1 MFRLRKWKNFPYVT
15 YLIGM
20 TFAMLYLVWFLRQ
33 PPLDYASTNTAD
45 FPPMLSTAFRHI
57 LPEADPS
64 GLRFF
69 EIFGVLLAIGAV
81 EILLVRWWELRHR
94 R

>member
-20 TFAMLYLVWFLRQ
+20 TFLVLYLDWFFRQ
-33 PPLDYASTNTAD
+33 PLLDQSSPHTAD
-45 FPPMLSTAFRHI
+45 FPPMLSAAFRHVV
-57 LPEADPS
+57 PESDP
-64 GLRFF
+64 GLGLYK
-69 EIFGVLLAIGAV
+69 IFGVLAVMGIV
-81 EILLVRWWELRHR
+81 EILLVRWWAYTHR